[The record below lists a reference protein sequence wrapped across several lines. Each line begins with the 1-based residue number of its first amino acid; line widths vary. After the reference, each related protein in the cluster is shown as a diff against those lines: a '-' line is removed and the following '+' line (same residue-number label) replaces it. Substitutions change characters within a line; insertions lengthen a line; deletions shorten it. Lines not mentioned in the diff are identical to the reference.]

1 MRHPDQPAREVGP
14 VERVREEEPQR
25 RDNAVHRRHGNAGV
39 ALLDLEAAQILRR
52 GCVGRAP
59 DKRGEAPHVAYV
71 VALGLALEPAHIRV
85 VDQSLAQRTDRGGG
99 N

>member
-1 MRHPDQPAREVGP
+1 MHHPDQPAREVGP

-25 RDNAVHRRHGNAGV
+25 RDDAVHRRHGNAGL

-52 GCVGRAP
+52 GRVGRAP
-59 DKRGEAPHVAYV
+59 HKRGEAPHVADV
-71 VALGLALEPAHIRV
+71 VALGLAREPAHVHV
-85 VDQSLAQRTDRGGG
+85 VDQTLAQWVDGSGA